1 MIRNAKVFGYQ
12 LCSFLSEI
20 SSLTPCAQE
29 HQLGILQQLEQ
40 HIRLE
45 AGPPSAEFFML
56 PWVMM
61 IMMMMMVMMI
71 VEPTWARPV
80 QPH

>member
-20 SSLTPCAQE
+20 SNLTPCAQE

-40 HIRLE
+40 HVRLE
-45 AGPPSAEFFML
+45 AGPSFSRVFHVA
-56 PWVMM
+56 VGDDDDDDDGDDDDC
-61 IMMMMMVMMI
+61 
-71 VEPTWARPV
+71 
-80 QPH
+80 